1 MCGHDGTCVA
11 MMLHVGHDGTCV
23 AMMVPIAHDFL
34 YFSEDAKKEK
44 NKKTKVD
51 DEGDSK
57 PDTFTEKL
65 VTNLLK
71 NLIVSVIKLL

>member
-1 MCGHDGTCVA
+1 MGAWLEMGGGGGGR
-11 MMLHVGHDGTCV
+11 LH
-23 AMMVPIAHDFL
+23 AHVLSLAHGFL

-44 NKKTKVD
+44 KKKKKVD

-71 NLIVSVIKLL
+71 NLIVSQ